1 MSIRIENLILSRG
14 HIILWLEK
22 NEGASEEVNPE
33 DVYPKF
39 LYISGELTMNGR
51 FYPDLFREW
60 YWVEK
65 PTKTVYFLDNLTILG
80 TVRNDEKPQII
91 EAMNE
96 RNKADEKNVQITFEP
111 EELARLEEVCRKT
124 SGWQESKSSGQQESE
139 DIIWSDE
146 NREEEFFYGISRF
159 FSIQNEDQYRTIGA
173 FWDEMSSKY
182 GLENLRGLGYLWTG
196 DSMSYAI
203 GLKEGIIEDY
213 DVEIPIPAG
222 EWKRVKGKTSKLP
235 QIYNRIYED
244 GKLTFEIEEFTSDGE
259 CEISFYRIG
268 DAWLDGELEVK
279 RIVFDTALCS
289 TYIRPMKPDPTVL
302 ISNFM
307 YTDDSSIHWIDE
319 SSYGMCTHF
328 CTKEEMNE
336 LYYILKDT
344 SLEQWHFMG
353 DLKYITVTAEIVQ
366 KALDTWRQAVLDL
379 HE

>member
-1 MSIRIENLILSRG
+1 MSVRIENLIISRG
-14 HIILWLEK
+14 HIILCLEDGDAFSVISR
-22 NEGASEEVNPE
+22 GALFPRFV
-33 DVYPKF
+33 
-39 LYISGELTMNGR
+39 YISGELTFNGK

-65 PTKTVYFLDNLTILG
+65 PTKTVDFLDNLKILG
-80 TVRNDEKPQII
+80 TITNEEKLQII
-91 EAMNE
+91 KAMDE
-96 RNKADEKNVQITFEP
+96 RNRADEKNVQITFEP
-111 EELARLEEVCRKT
+111 DELARFAEICQKA
-124 SGWQESKSSGQQESE
+124 
-139 DIIWSDE
+139 SD
-146 NREEEFFYGISRF
+146 REKEFFYGISRV

-196 DSMSYAI
+196 ESMSYAI

-222 EWKRVKGKTSKLP
+222 EWKKVKGKTSELP
-235 QIYNRIYED
+235 QIYSRIYED
-244 GKLTFEIEEFTSDGE
+244 GNLTFEIEEFTSDGE

-279 RIVFDTALCS
+279 EIVFDTVSCS
-289 TYIRPMKPDPTVL
+289 TYIRPMEPKPTVL

-307 YTDDSSIHWIDE
+307 YTDDSTIHWIDE

-344 SLEQWHFMG
+344 SPEQWHFMG
-353 DLKYITVTAEIVQ
+353 ELKYITVTAEIKQ
-366 KALDTWRQAVLDL
+366 KALETWFQSIKSL
-379 HE
+379 